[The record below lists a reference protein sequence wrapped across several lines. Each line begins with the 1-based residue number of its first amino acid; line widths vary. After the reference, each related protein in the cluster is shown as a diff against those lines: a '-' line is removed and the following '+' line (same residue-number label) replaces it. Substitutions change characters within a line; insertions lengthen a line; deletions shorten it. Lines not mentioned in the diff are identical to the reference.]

1 MNGVFETLIVLLE
14 LYRFILLA
22 VVLLSWVNP
31 DPYNPIVKFLRAA
44 TDPVLLPFRRL
55 LMPLTRQ
62 IRIDF
67 SPILAFLLIGLLQSM
82 LRRIQYG
89 GLSAEGVAWSIVDG
103 AIVFVAAVVMFLL
116 VLLVARA
123 VLEATQADR
132 WNPIVRFVFMA
143 TDPVVFRMGQ
153 RRLDTRLGR
162 ARFDARPLVAALVLL
177 AVYFL
182 MQTLRTLIP

>member
-1 MNGVFETLIVLLE
+1 MNGIFDALIIVLE

-31 DPYNPIVKFLRAA
+31 DPSNPIVRFLRTV

-67 SPILAFLLIGLLQSM
+67 SPILAFLLIGMLQGM

-89 GLSAEGVAWSIVDG
+89 GLSAEGLAWAIVDG
-103 AIVFVAAVVMFLL
+103 AVVFFAAVAMFLL
-116 VLLVARA
+116 VFLVART

-132 WNPIVRFVFMA
+132 WNPIVRFVFMV
-143 TDPVVFRMGQ
+143 TDPIIFRLGQ
-153 RRLDTRLGR
+153 KRLDTRVGR
-162 ARFDARPLVAALVLL
+162 ARFDARPLLAAGMLL
-177 AVYFL
+177 AVYL
-182 MQTLRTLIP
+182 LLQNLRTIIP